1 MGTVEGINRGFFE
14 DIEEAAAHIVDVL
27 SGILRVNT
35 IFVATNDG
43 VTNVI
48 LEAFNRKEELV
59 VKGTAMPF
67 IESYCSLVLKDN
79 GSIINISDTR
89 EHSITRSMDV
99 TSGLGNR
106 FFLGVPILRR
116 TGEAFGTICLM
127 DDPDYVISKA
137 DMKTLQA
144 MAVFLGYVIDLE
156 NALHVQGQKLNDSEQ
171 QQEKL
176 QAEKE
181 RAESEA
187 MAKSQM
193 LKLMSHEIRN
203 PLNGILGLTDLM
215 RTPDMSEEQVEYAN
229 MIETSGNIL
238 LSLLNNMM
246 NFNINDAGK
255 TIIHDDPF
263 DLVSTI
269 EDTVYLYA
277 GIASSK
283 RLELG
288 LNLNL
293 NVSQVFI
300 GDEIKI
306 GQLLDHVM
314 KYAIDSTREG
324 SVLVTAEMR
333 GEELEETNLLVLRVR
348 YTGQMLSDNRLPT
361 SLVKPKAIKT
371 EKLIGNNLG
380 LAISQN
386 LAILMHGRIQ
396 VNSTQNNETEFLI
409 SLPLR
414 KYWDLPQI
422 TSVQQRL
429 KTKKVLLAK
438 DPDILQGVSTLM
450 RNWGMDVHMTSGS
463 ATAYE
468 WIKEGFRPDVAVVDM
483 GLREGVTVDFVIE
496 LKRQIENLPVI
507 VLVPYGMHIDMHQSD
522 AFFDA
527 VLTKP
532 VRQTELLNAL
542 SVILP

>member
-1 MGTVEGINRGFFE
+1 MGTVEGVNQGFYE
-14 DIEEAAAHIVDVL
+14 NIEEAAAHIVDVL

-48 LEAFNRKEELV
+48 LEAFNRKEELI
-59 VKGTAMPF
+59 VKGTALPF
-67 IESYCSLVLKDN
+67 MESYCSLVLRDN
-79 GSIINISDTR
+79 NSVVTISDTT
-89 EHSITRSMDV
+89 EHSVTQSMNV
-99 TSGLGNR
+99 TGGLGNR
-106 FFLGVPILRR
+106 FFVGVPIVRR
-116 TGEAFGTICLM
+116 TGEAFGTICIM
-127 DDPDYVISKA
+127 DDPGYNISET
-137 DMKTLQA
+137 DMKTLKA
-144 MAVFLGYVIDLE
+144 MAVFLGYVVDLE
-156 NALHVQGQKLNDSEQ
+156 SALHVQEQRLSDSEQ
-171 QQEKL
+171 LQEKL

-187 MAKSQM
+187 MTKTQM

-215 RTPDMSEEQVEYAN
+215 RTPDMSEEQAEYVN

-246 NFNINDAGK
+246 NFNINEAGK
-255 TIIHDDPF
+255 TVIHDDPF

-269 EDTVYLYA
+269 ENTVYLYA
-277 GIASSK
+277 GTAASK
-283 RLELG
+283 KIELG

-306 GQLLDHVM
+306 GQMLGHVM
-314 KYAIDSTREG
+314 QYAMDSTREG
-324 SVLVTAEMR
+324 AVLVTAEMR
-333 GEELEETNLLVLRVR
+333 GDEVEDTSLLLLRVR
-348 YTGQMLSDNRLPT
+348 YTGQMLSDNRLRVST
-361 SLVKPKAIKT
+361 VKPEAIST
-371 EKLIGNNLG
+371 EKLIGSNLG
-380 LAISQN
+380 LAVSQN

-396 VNSTQNNETEFLI
+396 VNSLQGDETEFRI

-414 KYWDLPQI
+414 RYWDLPQI

-429 KTKKVLLAK
+429 KAKKVLLAK
-438 DPDILQGVSTLM
+438 DPDILQGVSSLM
-450 RNWGMDVHMTSGS
+450 RNWEMDVRMTSGS
-463 ATAYE
+463 ASAYE
-468 WIKEGFRPDVAVVDM
+468 WIKEGYKPDVAVVDL
-483 GLREGVTVDFVIE
+483 GLREGITVDFVIA
-496 LKRQIENLPVI
+496 LKQQIEGLPVI
-507 VLVPYGMHIDMHQSD
+507 VLVPYGMHMDIQQTEV
-522 AFFDA
+522 FDA

-542 SVILP
+542 SIILP

>member
-1 MGTVEGINRGFFE
+1 MGTVEGVNQGFYE
-14 DIEEAAAHIVDVL
+14 NIEEAAAHIVDVL

-48 LEAFNRKEELV
+48 LEAFNRKEELI
-59 VKGTAMPF
+59 VKGTALPF
-67 IESYCSLVLKDN
+67 MESYCSLVLRDN
-79 GSIINISDTR
+79 NSVVTISDTT
-89 EHSITRSMDV
+89 EHFVTRSMNV
-99 TSGLGNR
+99 TGGLGNR
-106 FFLGVPILRR
+106 FFVGVPIVRR
-116 TGEAFGTICLM
+116 TGEAFGTICIM
-127 DDPDYVISKA
+127 DDPGYNISET
-137 DMKTLQA
+137 DMKTLKA
-144 MAVFLGYVIDLE
+144 MAVFLGYVVDLE
-156 NALHVQGQKLNDSEQ
+156 SALHVQEQRISDSEQ
-171 QQEKL
+171 LQEKL

-187 MAKSQM
+187 MTKTQM

-215 RTPDMSEEQVEYAN
+215 RTPDMSEEQAEYVN
-229 MIETSGNIL
+229 MIEMSGNIL

-246 NFNINDAGK
+246 NFNINEAGK
-255 TIIHDDPF
+255 TVIHDDPF

-269 EDTVYLYA
+269 ENTVYLYA
-277 GIASSK
+277 GTAASK
-283 RLELG
+283 KIELG

-306 GQLLDHVM
+306 GQMLGHVM
-314 KYAIDSTREG
+314 QYAMDSTREG
-324 SVLVTAEMR
+324 AVLVTAEMR
-333 GEELEETNLLVLRVR
+333 GEEVEDTSLLLLRVR
-348 YTGQMLSDNRLPT
+348 YTGQMLSDNRLRVST
-361 SLVKPKAIKT
+361 AKPEAIST
-371 EKLIGNNLG
+371 EKLIGSNLG
-380 LAISQN
+380 LAVSQN

-396 VNSTQNNETEFLI
+396 VNSLQGDETEFQI

-414 KYWDLPQI
+414 RYWDLPQI

-429 KTKKVLLAK
+429 KAKKVLLAK
-438 DPDILQGVSTLM
+438 DPDILQGVSSLM
-450 RNWGMDVHMTSGS
+450 RNWEMDVRMTSGS

-468 WIKEGFRPDVAVVDM
+468 WIKEGYKPDVAVVDL
-483 GLREGVTVDFVIE
+483 GLREGITVDFVIA
-496 LKRQIENLPVI
+496 LKQQIEGLPVI
-507 VLVPYGMHIDMHQSD
+507 VLVPYGMHMDIQQTEV
-522 AFFDA
+522 FDA

-542 SVILP
+542 SIILP

>member
-1 MGTVEGINRGFFE
+1 MGTVEGINQGFYE
-14 DIEEAAAHIVDVL
+14 NIEEAAAHIVDVL

-48 LEAFNRKEELV
+48 LEAFNRKEELI
-59 VKGTAMPF
+59 VKGTELPF
-67 IESYCSLVLKDN
+67 EESYCSLVLKDKGN
-79 GSIINISDTR
+79 VITTISDTC
-89 EHSITRSMDV
+89 EHSMTSSMNV
-99 TSGLGNR
+99 TNELGNR
-106 FFLGVPILRR
+106 FFLGVPIMRR

-127 DDPDYVISKA
+127 DNPGYVVSET
-137 DMKTLQA
+137 DMKTLEA
-144 MAVFLGYVIDLE
+144 MAVFLGYVVDLE
-156 NALHVQGQKLNDSEQ
+156 RALHVQEQKLSDSEQ
-171 QQEKL
+171 LQEKL

-187 MAKSQM
+187 MTKTQM

-215 RTPDMSEEQVEYAN
+215 RTPDMSDEQVEYIN

-246 NFNINDAGK
+246 NFNINEAGK
-255 TIIHDDPF
+255 TVIHDDPF

-269 EDTVYLYA
+269 ENTVYLYA
-277 GIASSK
+277 GAATSK
-283 RLELG
+283 NIELG
-288 LNLNL
+288 LNLDL

-300 GDEIKI
+300 GDEVKL
-306 GQLLDHVM
+306 GQLLGHLM
-314 KYAIDSTREG
+314 QYAMDSTREG
-324 SVLVTAEMR
+324 AVLVTAEMK
-333 GEELEETNLLVLRVR
+333 GEETEETGLLLLRVK
-348 YTGQMLSDNRLPT
+348 YSGQMLSDNRLRT
-361 SLVKPKAIKT
+361 SSVKPEMIST
-371 EKLIGNNLG
+371 EKLIGSNLG
-380 LAISQN
+380 LAVSQN

-396 VNSTQNNETEFLI
+396 VNSMHGNETEFEI

-414 KYWDLPQI
+414 RYWDLPQI

-429 KTKKVLLAK
+429 KAKKVLLAK
-438 DPDILQGVSTLM
+438 DPDILQGVSSLM
-450 RNWGMDVHMTSGS
+450 RRWEMDVHMTSGS
-463 ATAYE
+463 AVACE

-483 GLREGVTVDFVIE
+483 GLQEGITSDFVVA
-496 LKRQIENLPVI
+496 LKQHIENLPVI
-507 VLVPYGMHIDMHQSD
+507 VLVPYGMHMDIHQTEV
-522 AFFDA
+522 FDA

-542 SVILP
+542 SIILP

>member
-1 MGTVEGINRGFFE
+1 MGTVEGVNQGFYE
-14 DIEEAAAHIVDVL
+14 NIEEAASHIVDVL

-43 VTNVI
+43 VTNFI
-48 LEAFNRKEELV
+48 LEAFNRKEELI
-59 VKGTAMPF
+59 VKGTALPF
-67 IESYCSLVLKDN
+67 MESYCSLVLRDN
-79 GSIINISDTR
+79 NSVVTISETTGHSVTR
-89 EHSITRSMDV
+89 LMDV
-99 TSGLGNR
+99 TGGLGNR
-106 FFLGVPILRR
+106 FFVGVPIVRR
-116 TGEAFGTICLM
+116 TGEAFGTICIM
-127 DDPDYVISKA
+127 DDPGYKISET
-137 DMKTLQA
+137 DMKTLKA
-144 MAVFLGYVIDLE
+144 MAVFLGYVVDLE
-156 NALHVQGQKLNDSEQ
+156 SALHVQEQRLSDSEQ
-171 QQEKL
+171 LQEKL

-187 MAKSQM
+187 MTKTQM

-215 RTPDMSEEQVEYAN
+215 RTPDMSEEQAEYVN

-246 NFNINDAGK
+246 NFNINEAGK
-255 TIIHDDPF
+255 TVIHDDPF

-269 EDTVYLYA
+269 ENTVYLYA
-277 GIASSK
+277 GTAASK
-283 RLELG
+283 KIELG

-306 GQLLDHVM
+306 GQMLGHVM
-314 KYAIDSTREG
+314 QYAIDSTREG
-324 SVLVTAEMR
+324 AVLVTAEMR
-333 GEELEETNLLVLRVR
+333 GEETEDTSRLLLRVR
-348 YTGQMLSDNRLPT
+348 YTGQLLSENRLRT
-361 SLVKPKAIKT
+361 STAKLDTIST
-371 EKLIGNNLG
+371 EKLIGSNLG
-380 LAISQN
+380 LAVSQN

-396 VNSTQNNETEFLI
+396 VNSPQGDETEFQI

-414 KYWDLPQI
+414 RYWDLPQI

-429 KTKKVLLAK
+429 KAKKVLLAK
-438 DPDILQGVSTLM
+438 DPDILQGVSSLM
-450 RNWGMDVHMTSGS
+450 RRWEMDVCMTSGS

-468 WIKEGFRPDVAVVDM
+468 WIEEGYKPDVAVVDL
-483 GLREGVTVDFVIE
+483 GLREGITVDFVIA
-496 LKRQIENLPVI
+496 LKQQIEALPVI
-507 VLVPYGMHIDMHQSD
+507 VLVPYGMHMDIQQTEV
-522 AFFDA
+522 FDA

-542 SVILP
+542 SIILP

>member
-1 MGTVEGINRGFFE
+1 MGTVEGVNQGFYE
-14 DIEEAAAHIVDVL
+14 NIEEAAAHIVDVL

-48 LEAFNRKEELV
+48 LEAFNRKEELI
-59 VKGTAMPF
+59 VKGTALPF
-67 IESYCSLVLKDN
+67 MESYCSLVLRDN
-79 GSIINISDTR
+79 NSVVTISDTT
-89 EHSITRSMDV
+89 EHSVTRSMNV
-99 TSGLGNR
+99 TGGLGNR
-106 FFLGVPILRR
+106 FFVGVPIVRR
-116 TGEAFGTICLM
+116 TGEAFGTICIM
-127 DDPDYVISKA
+127 DDPGYNISET
-137 DMKTLQA
+137 DMKTLKA
-144 MAVFLGYVIDLE
+144 MAVFLGYVVDLE
-156 NALHVQGQKLNDSEQ
+156 SALHVQEQRLSDSEQ
-171 QQEKL
+171 LQEKL

-187 MAKSQM
+187 MTKTQM

-215 RTPDMSEEQVEYAN
+215 RTPDMSEEQAEYVN

-246 NFNINDAGK
+246 NFNINEAGK
-255 TIIHDDPF
+255 TVIHDDPF

-269 EDTVYLYA
+269 ENTVYLYA
-277 GIASSK
+277 GTAASK
-283 RLELG
+283 KIELG

-306 GQLLDHVM
+306 GQMLGHVM
-314 KYAIDSTREG
+314 QYAMDSTREG
-324 SVLVTAEMR
+324 AVLVTAEMR
-333 GEELEETNLLVLRVR
+333 GDEVEDTSLLLLRVR
-348 YTGQMLSDNRLPT
+348 YTGQMLSDNRLRVST
-361 SLVKPKAIKT
+361 AKPEAIST
-371 EKLIGNNLG
+371 EKLIGSNLG
-380 LAISQN
+380 LAVSQN

-396 VNSTQNNETEFLI
+396 VNSLQGDETEFRI

-414 KYWDLPQI
+414 RYWDLPQI

-429 KTKKVLLAK
+429 KAKKVLLAK
-438 DPDILQGVSTLM
+438 DPDILQGVSSLM
-450 RNWGMDVHMTSGS
+450 RNWEMDVRMTSGS
-463 ATAYE
+463 ASAYE
-468 WIKEGFRPDVAVVDM
+468 WIKEGYKPDVAVVDL
-483 GLREGVTVDFVIE
+483 GLREGITVDFVIA
-496 LKRQIENLPVI
+496 LKQQIEGLPVI
-507 VLVPYGMHIDMHQSD
+507 VLVPYGMHMDIQQTEV
-522 AFFDA
+522 FDA

-542 SVILP
+542 SIILP

>member
-1 MGTVEGINRGFFE
+1 MGTVEGVNQGFYE
-14 DIEEAAAHIVDVL
+14 NIEEAAAHIVDVL

-48 LEAFNRKEELV
+48 LEAFNRKEELI
-59 VKGTAMPF
+59 VKGTALPF
-67 IESYCSLVLKDN
+67 MESYCSLVLREN
-79 GSIINISDTR
+79 NSVVTIADTL
-89 EHSITRSMDV
+89 EHTVTSSMDV
-99 TSGLGNR
+99 TNGLGNR
-106 FFLGVPILRR
+106 FFVGVPIMRR
-116 TGEAFGTICLM
+116 TGEAFGTICIM
-127 DDPDYVISKA
+127 DDPGYKISET

-144 MAVFLGYVIDLE
+144 MAVFLGYVVDLE
-156 NALHVQGQKLNDSEQ
+156 SALHVQEQRLSDSEQ
-171 QQEKL
+171 LQEKL

-187 MAKSQM
+187 MTKTQM

-215 RTPDMSEEQVEYAN
+215 RTPDMSEEQAEYVN

-246 NFNINDAGK
+246 NFNINEAGK
-255 TIIHDDPF
+255 TVIHDDPF

-269 EDTVYLYA
+269 ENTVYLYA
-277 GIASSK
+277 GTAASK
-283 RLELG
+283 KIELG

-306 GQLLDHVM
+306 GQMLGHVM
-314 KYAIDSTREG
+314 QYAMDSTREG
-324 SVLVTAEMR
+324 AVLVTAEMR
-333 GEELEETNLLVLRVR
+333 GEEVEDTSLLLLRVR
-348 YTGQMLSDNRLPT
+348 YTGQMLSDNRLRIST
-361 SLVKPKAIKT
+361 AKPETMST
-371 EKLIGNNLG
+371 EKLIGSNLG
-380 LAISQN
+380 LAVSQN

-396 VNSTQNNETEFLI
+396 VNSLRGDETEFQI

-414 KYWDLPQI
+414 RYWDLPQI

-429 KTKKVLLAK
+429 KAKKVLLAK
-438 DPDILQGVSTLM
+438 DPDILQGVSSLM
-450 RNWGMDVHMTSGS
+450 RNWEMDVHMTSGS

-468 WIKEGFRPDVAVVDM
+468 WIKEGYKPDVAVVDL
-483 GLREGVTVDFVIE
+483 GLREGITVDFVIE
-496 LKRQIENLPVI
+496 LKQQMEALPVI
-507 VLVPYGMHIDMHQSD
+507 VLVPYGMHMDIQQ
-522 AFFDA
+522 AEVFDA

-542 SVILP
+542 SIILP

>member
-1 MGTVEGINRGFFE
+1 MGTVEGVNQGFYE
-14 DIEEAAAHIVDVL
+14 NIEEAAAHIVDVL

-48 LEAFNRKEELV
+48 LEAFNRKEELI
-59 VKGTAMPF
+59 VKGTALPF
-67 IESYCSLVLKDN
+67 MESYCSLVLRDN
-79 GSIINISDTR
+79 NSAVTISDTT
-89 EHSITRSMDV
+89 EHSVTRSMNV
-99 TSGLGNR
+99 TGGLGNR
-106 FFLGVPILRR
+106 FFVGVPIVRR
-116 TGEAFGTICLM
+116 TGEAFGTICIM
-127 DDPDYVISKA
+127 DDPGYKISET
-137 DMKTLQA
+137 DMKTLKA
-144 MAVFLGYVIDLE
+144 MAVFLGYVVDLE
-156 NALHVQGQKLNDSEQ
+156 SALHVQEQRLSDSEQ
-171 QQEKL
+171 LQEKL

-187 MAKSQM
+187 MTKTQM

-215 RTPDMSEEQVEYAN
+215 RTPDMSEEQAEYVN

-246 NFNINDAGK
+246 NFNINEAGK
-255 TIIHDDPF
+255 TVIHDDPF

-269 EDTVYLYA
+269 ENTVYLYA
-277 GIASSK
+277 GTAASK
-283 RLELG
+283 KIELG

-306 GQLLDHVM
+306 GQMLGHVM
-314 KYAIDSTREG
+314 QYAMDSTREG
-324 SVLVTAEMR
+324 AVLVTAEMR
-333 GEELEETNLLVLRVR
+333 GEEVEDTSLLLLRVR
-348 YTGQMLSDNRLPT
+348 YTGQMLSDNRLRIST
-361 SLVKPKAIKT
+361 AKPETMST
-371 EKLIGNNLG
+371 EKLIGSNLG
-380 LAISQN
+380 LAVSQN

-396 VNSTQNNETEFLI
+396 VNSLQGDETEFQI

-414 KYWDLPQI
+414 RYWDLPQI

-429 KTKKVLLAK
+429 KAKKVLLAK
-438 DPDILQGVSTLM
+438 DPDILQGVSSLM
-450 RNWGMDVHMTSGS
+450 RNWEMDVRMTSGS

-468 WIKEGFRPDVAVVDM
+468 WIKEGYKPDVAVVDL
-483 GLREGVTVDFVIE
+483 GLREGITVDFVSE
-496 LKRQIENLPVI
+496 LKQQIEALPVI
-507 VLVPYGMHIDMHQSD
+507 VLVPYGMHMDIQQTGV
-522 AFFDA
+522 FDA

-542 SVILP
+542 SIILP

>member
-1 MGTVEGINRGFFE
+1 MGTVDGVNQGFYE
-14 DIEEAAAHIVDVL
+14 NIEEAAAHIVDVL

-48 LEAFNRKEELV
+48 LEAFNRKEELI
-59 VKGTAMPF
+59 VKGTALPF
-67 IESYCSLVLKDN
+67 MESYCSLVLRDN
-79 GSIINISDTR
+79 NSVVTISDTT
-89 EHSITRSMDV
+89 EHSVTRSMNV
-99 TSGLGNR
+99 TGGLGNR
-106 FFLGVPILRR
+106 FFVGVPIVRR
-116 TGEAFGTICLM
+116 TGEAFGTICIM
-127 DDPDYVISKA
+127 DDPGYNISET
-137 DMKTLQA
+137 DMKTLKA
-144 MAVFLGYVIDLE
+144 MAVFLGYVVDLE
-156 NALHVQGQKLNDSEQ
+156 SALHVQEQRLSDSEQ
-171 QQEKL
+171 LQEKL

-187 MAKSQM
+187 MTKTQM

-215 RTPDMSEEQVEYAN
+215 RTPDMSEEQAEYVN

-246 NFNINDAGK
+246 NFNINEAGK
-255 TIIHDDPF
+255 TVIHDDPF

-269 EDTVYLYA
+269 ENTVYLYA
-277 GIASSK
+277 AAAASK
-283 RLELG
+283 KIELG

-306 GQLLDHVM
+306 GQMLGHVM
-314 KYAIDSTREG
+314 QYAMDSTREG
-324 SVLVTAEMR
+324 AVLVTAEMK
-333 GEELEETNLLVLRVR
+333 GEEVEDTSLLLLRVR
-348 YTGQMLSDNRLPT
+348 YTGQMLSDNRLRIST
-361 SLVKPKAIKT
+361 AKPETLST
-371 EKLIGNNLG
+371 EKLIGSNLG
-380 LAISQN
+380 LAVSQN

-396 VNSTQNNETEFLI
+396 VNSLQGDETEFRI

-414 KYWDLPQI
+414 RYWDLPQI

-429 KTKKVLLAK
+429 KAKKVLLAK
-438 DPDILQGVSTLM
+438 DPDILQGVSSLM
-450 RNWGMDVHMTSGS
+450 RNWEMDVRMTSGS
-463 ATAYE
+463 ASAYE
-468 WIKEGFRPDVAVVDM
+468 WIKEGYKPDVAVVDL
-483 GLREGVTVDFVIE
+483 GLREGITVDFVIA
-496 LKRQIENLPVI
+496 LKKQIEGLPVI
-507 VLVPYGMHIDMHQSD
+507 VLVPYGMHMDIQQTEV
-522 AFFDA
+522 FDA

-542 SVILP
+542 SIILP

>member
-14 DIEEAAAHIVDVL
+14 NIEEAAAHIVDVL

-48 LEAFNRKEELV
+48 LEAFNRKEELI
-59 VKGTAMPF
+59 VKGTVLPF
-67 IESYCSLVLKDN
+67 MESYCSLVLKDN
-79 GSIINISDTR
+79 HNVVTIPNTC

-99 TSGLGNR
+99 TIGLGNR
-106 FFLGVPILRR
+106 FFVGVPITRR
-116 TGEAFGTICLM
+116 TGEAYGTICLM
-127 DDPDYVISKA
+127 DDPDFEISET
-137 DMKTLQA
+137 DMKTLEA
-144 MAVFLGYVIDLE
+144 MAVFLGYVVDLE
-156 NALHVQGQKLNDSEQ
+156 SALHVQEQKLSDSEQ
-171 QQEKL
+171 LQEKL
-176 QAEKE
+176 KAEKE

-187 MAKSQM
+187 TTKTQM

-215 RTPDMSEEQVEYAN
+215 RTPDMSEEQAEYVN

-246 NFNINDAGK
+246 NFNINEAGK
-255 TIIHDDPF
+255 TVIHDDPF

-269 EDTVYLYA
+269 ENTVYLYA
-277 GIASSK
+277 GTAASK
-283 RLELG
+283 EVELG

-300 GDEIKI
+300 GDEIKL
-306 GQLLDHVM
+306 GQLLGHVM
-314 KYAIDSTREG
+314 QYAMDSTREG
-324 SVLVTAEMR
+324 AVLVTAEMK
-333 GEELEETNLLVLRVR
+333 EEQMSEEGLLLLRVG
-348 YTGQMLSDNRLPT
+348 YTGQTLSDKRLRT
-361 SLVKPKAIKT
+361 SSSKKETLST
-371 EKLIGNNLG
+371 EKLIGSNLG
-380 LAISQN
+380 LTVSQN

-396 VNSTQNNETEFLI
+396 VNSLHGNETEFQI

-414 KYWDLPQI
+414 RYWDLPQI

-429 KTKKVLLAK
+429 RGKKVLLAK
-438 DPDILQGVSTLM
+438 DPDILQGVSSLM
-450 RNWGMDVHMTSGS
+450 RNWEMDVHMTSDS
-463 ATAYE
+463 CTAYK
-468 WIKEGFRPDVAVVDM
+468 WIEDGFRPDVAVVDM
-483 GLREGVTVDFVIE
+483 GLREGVTVDFVIA
-496 LKRQIENLPVI
+496 LKRQMEGLPVI
-507 VLVPYGMHIDMHQSD
+507 VLVPYGMHMDIHQTE
-522 AFFDA
+522 AFDA

-542 SVILP
+542 SITLP

>member
-1 MGTVEGINRGFFE
+1 MGTVEGINQGFYE
-14 DIEEAAAHIVDVL
+14 NIEEAAAHIVDVL

-48 LEAFNRKEELV
+48 LEAFNRKEELI
-59 VKGTAMPF
+59 VKGTALPF
-67 IESYCSLVLKDN
+67 MESYCSLVLRDN
-79 GSIINISDTR
+79 NSVVTIPDTT
-89 EHSITRSMDV
+89 EHSVTRSMNV
-99 TSGLGNR
+99 TGGLGNR
-106 FFLGVPILRR
+106 FFVGVPIVRR
-116 TGEAFGTICLM
+116 TGEAFGTICIM
-127 DDPDYVISKA
+127 DDPGYNISET
-137 DMKTLQA
+137 DMKTLKA
-144 MAVFLGYVIDLE
+144 MAVFLGYVVDLE
-156 NALHVQGQKLNDSEQ
+156 SALHVQEQRLSDSEQ
-171 QQEKL
+171 LQEKL

-187 MAKSQM
+187 MTKTQM

-215 RTPDMSEEQVEYAN
+215 RTPDMSEEQAEYVN

-246 NFNINDAGK
+246 NFNINEAGK
-255 TIIHDDPF
+255 TVIHDDPF

-269 EDTVYLYA
+269 ENTVYLYA
-277 GIASSK
+277 GAAASK
-283 RLELG
+283 KVELG
-288 LNLNL
+288 LHLNL

-300 GDEIKI
+300 GDEIKL
-306 GQLLDHVM
+306 GQLLGHVM
-314 KYAIDSTREG
+314 QYAMDSTREG
-324 SVLVTAEMR
+324 AVLVTAEMKQA
-333 GEELEETNLLVLRVR
+333 EVEETSLLLLRIR
-348 YTGQMLSDNRLPT
+348 YTGQMLSDNRLRT
-361 SLVKPKAIKT
+361 SFVKSEPIST
-371 EKLIGNNLG
+371 EKLIGSNLG
-380 LAISQN
+380 LAVSQN

-396 VNSTQNNETEFLI
+396 VNRPNGNETEFQI

-414 KYWDLPQI
+414 RYWDLPQI

-429 KTKKVLLAK
+429 KGKKVLLAK

-450 RNWGMDVHMTSGS
+450 RNWEMDVRMTSGS

-468 WIKEGFRPDVAVVDM
+468 WIKEGYKPDVAVVDM
-483 GLREGVTVDFVIE
+483 GLREGITVDFVIA
-496 LKRQIENLPVI
+496 LKRQLEDLPVI
-507 VLVPYGMHIDMHQSD
+507 VLVPYGMHMDIQQTEV
-522 AFFDA
+522 FEA

-542 SVILP
+542 SIILP

>member
-1 MGTVEGINRGFFE
+1 MGTVEGVNQGFYE
-14 DIEEAAAHIVDVL
+14 NIEEAAAHIVDVL

-48 LEAFNRKEELV
+48 LEAFNRKEELI
-59 VKGTAMPF
+59 VKGTALPF
-67 IESYCSLVLKDN
+67 MESYCSLVLREN
-79 GSIINISDTR
+79 NSVVTIADTL
-89 EHSITRSMDV
+89 EHTVTSSMDV
-99 TSGLGNR
+99 TNGLGNR
-106 FFLGVPILRR
+106 FFVGVPIMRR
-116 TGEAFGTICLM
+116 TGEAFGTICIM
-127 DDPDYVISKA
+127 DDPGYKISET
-137 DMKTLQA
+137 DMKTLKA
-144 MAVFLGYVIDLE
+144 MAVFLGYVVDLE
-156 NALHVQGQKLNDSEQ
+156 SALHVQEQRLSDSEQ
-171 QQEKL
+171 LQEKL

-187 MAKSQM
+187 MTKTQM

-215 RTPDMSEEQVEYAN
+215 RTPDMSEEQAEYVN

-246 NFNINDAGK
+246 NFNINEAGK
-255 TIIHDDPF
+255 TVIHDDPF

-269 EDTVYLYA
+269 ENTVYLYA
-277 GIASSK
+277 GTAASK
-283 RLELG
+283 KIELG

-306 GQLLDHVM
+306 GQMLGHVM
-314 KYAIDSTREG
+314 QYAMDSTREG
-324 SVLVTAEMR
+324 AVLVTAEMR
-333 GEELEETNLLVLRVR
+333 GEEVEDTSLLLLRVR
-348 YTGQMLSDNRLPT
+348 YTGQMLSDNRLRIST
-361 SLVKPKAIKT
+361 AKPETMST
-371 EKLIGNNLG
+371 EKLIGSNLG
-380 LAISQN
+380 LAVSQN

-396 VNSTQNNETEFLI
+396 VNSLQGDETEFQI

-414 KYWDLPQI
+414 RYWDLPQI

-438 DPDILQGVSTLM
+438 DPDILQGVSSLM
-450 RNWGMDVHMTSGS
+450 RNWEMDVRMTSGS

-468 WIKEGFRPDVAVVDM
+468 WIKEGYKPDVAVVDL
-483 GLREGVTVDFVIE
+483 GLREGITVDFVTE
-496 LKRQIENLPVI
+496 LKQQMEALPVI
-507 VLVPYGMHIDMHQSD
+507 VLVPYGMHMDIQQ
-522 AFFDA
+522 AEVFDA

-542 SVILP
+542 SIILP